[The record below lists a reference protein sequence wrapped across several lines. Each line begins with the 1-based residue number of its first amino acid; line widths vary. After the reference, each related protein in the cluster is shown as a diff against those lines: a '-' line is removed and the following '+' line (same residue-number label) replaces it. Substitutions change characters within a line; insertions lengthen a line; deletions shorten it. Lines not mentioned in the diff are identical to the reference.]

1 MICVPGSARA
11 SETLRATE
19 NTKKP
24 IKIAPVTPSPAIKMN
39 RSPQDTSR
47 EMSSSRIRR
56 PRTTPYAPIATTK
69 MVTAVAT
76 HTIGHQML
84 LAVRAAG
91 PLGLR
96 IDGLFVAH
104 AANAMSGSDRRSRRE
119 RRARSPFTV
128 ADLQLRAR
136 GDVRGRL

>member
-1 MICVPGSARA
+1 
-11 SETLRATE
+11 
-19 NTKKP
+19 
-24 IKIAPVTPSPAIKMN
+24 
-39 RSPQDTSR
+39 
-47 EMSSSRIRR
+47 
-56 PRTTPYAPIATTK
+56 

-96 IDGLFVAH
+96 IDGLLVAQ
-104 AANAMSGSDRRSRRE
+104 AVRATKRSEGISRRE

-136 GDVRGRL
+136 GDVRGRTVPPKPR